1 MNGQLNEHP
10 LGELIREISTAGISG
25 ALRLTHERIKL
36 VVYTDA
42 GEVVFAA
49 SNLRL
54 HRLSESLRRWGLV
67 SEQQLAQVGERPTD
81 HELAAALVATGA
93 LSPETLE
100 EVWARQVADALRPA
114 LLWTHGAWTFDPRV
128 RLAGTARARVELNEM
143 LMESARRLPAEFVAR
158 RFRDRRNERLLPAE
172 DAPEGL
178 ELLPEEAFVLSRVD
192 VPLSVYELVTIS
204 GLPEA
209 DALRAVYALASGG
222 YLRRDPPPQAFSPEA
237 VRKALAVNEAQ
248 MKRAA
253 SEMPEQQVVVV
264 EEKSAPLKGQAA
276 PAEEEVDERQELE
289 EMFARLERATNYY
302 HVLGV
307 SRSASPD
314 IIKRTY
320 HGLARR
326 FHPDRFHHEEDARL
340 HARVEDAFAKIAQA
354 YETLKDRQ
362 ARAVYDMKIER
373 EGNSYAKE
381 SSKPMQV
388 GPNVKASPSVNESA
402 QASRGAPAT
411 TSSSTSSFSTE
422 QRAEDIFK
430 QGVIALQ
437 KGNSVLAITLIGE
450 AARLVPRQPRYRAYY
465 GRALA
470 ATPQTR
476 HQAEMEFQAA
486 INLDAGNAG
495 YRVMLAEFY
504 RDLGFQRRAQGE
516 LERALAIDPRN
527 VAARQMLDKLN
538 QK

>member
-36 VVYTDA
+36 VVYTEA
-42 GEVVFAA
+42 GEMVFAA

-54 HRLSESLRRWGLV
+54 HRLSESLKRWGLV
-67 SEQQLAQVGERPTD
+67 SEQQLAQVGEKPTD
-81 HELAAALVATGA
+81 HELAAALVAAGA
-93 LSPETLE
+93 LNPEALE
-100 EVWARQVADALRPA
+100 DVWARQVADALRPA
-114 LLWTHGAWTFDPRV
+114 LLWTHGAWAFDPRV

-158 RFRDRRNERLLPAE
+158 RFKDRRNERLLPA
-172 DAPEGL
+172 DNPPEGL
-178 ELLPEEAFVLSRVD
+178 ELLPAEAFVLSRVD
-192 VPLSVYELVTIS
+192 VPLSVYDLVTIS

-222 YLRRDPPPQAFSPEA
+222 YLRREPPPQAFTPEA
-237 VRKALAVNEAQ
+237 IRKALAINAAQ
-248 MKRAA
+248 AKRAA
-253 SEMPEQQVVVV
+253 SETPDQQLGVV
-264 EEKSAPLKGQAA
+264 EEKSAPLKQPPA
-276 PAEEEVDERQELE
+276 PVEEEVDERRELE

-326 FHPDRFHHEEDARL
+326 FHPDRFHHEEDTGL
-340 HARVEDAFAKIAQA
+340 HARVEDAFARIAQA

-381 SSKPMQV
+381 SPKPKQAA
-388 GPNVKASPSVNESA
+388 PNVKASPPVNENA
-402 QASRGAPAT
+402 QASQGAPAT
-411 TSSSTSSFSTE
+411 SSSSPKSTFSTE

-470 ATPQTR
+470 ANPQTHR
-476 HQAEMEFQAA
+476 QAETEFQAA
-486 INLDAGNAG
+486 INLDAGNAA

-516 LERALAIDPRN
+516 LERALSIDPRN
-527 VAARQMLDKLN
+527 VAARQLLDKL
-538 QK
+538 K